1 MGEPILKMPTDNVV
15 RSSRDPAQM
24 RGRLEDWLRTQL
36 PGDAD
41 PKVLSIEGTSANGMS
56 SETLLLAAEW
66 ADGDSR
72 TEHPMVARVA
82 PAGVDVPVF
91 PSYDLDDQ
99 FEVIRQVGELTSVPV
114 PKVWWYEPD
123 PAVLGTPFFTMERL
137 DGVVPPDVPP
147 YTFGDNWLYDS
158 SPAERRTLQDETVGV
173 LAGIHSID
181 RPEERFAFLDHTAS
195 EASPLRRR
203 LQRTRDWYEWVADDF
218 MRSPLIDATFAWLEE
233 NFPEEEGPTVLSWG
247 DSRIG
252 NMMYRDF
259 RPVAVLDWEM
269 ACLGPPELDV
279 SWLAYSHRVFEEI
292 TAVFEL
298 PGMPDFLQAADL
310 CDTYEQLTGYR
321 CNDLEW
327 FMMHGAVQ
335 FAIVFLRTGQRAIH
349 FGEEAQPDDIDDII
363 RNRAGIEQKL
373 AGVPWN
379 E

>member
-1 MGEPILKMPTDNVV
+1 
-15 RSSRDPAQM
+15 
-24 RGRLEDWLRTQL
+24 
-36 PGDAD
+36 
-41 PKVLSIEGTSANGMS
+41 
-56 SETLLLAAEW
+56 
-66 ADGDSR
+66 
-72 TEHPMVARVA
+72 
-82 PAGVDVPVF
+82 
-91 PSYDLDDQ
+91 
-99 FEVIRQVGELTSVPV
+99 
-114 PKVWWYEPD
+114 
-123 PAVLGTPFFTMERL
+123 
-137 DGVVPPDVPP
+137 
-147 YTFGDNWLYDS
+147 
-158 SPAERRTLQDETVGV
+158 
-173 LAGIHSID
+173 
-181 RPEERFAFLDHTAS
+181 
-195 EASPLRRR
+195 
-203 LQRTRDWYEWVADDF
+203 

-259 RPVAVLDWEM
+259 QPVAVLDWEM

-298 PGMPDFLQAADL
+298 PGMPDFLQADDL
-310 CDTYEQLTGYR
+310 CATYEQLTGYR